1 MSRFGDDRQ
10 FMNDLSE
17 QLEQRASEIGDMQA
31 IREVLEVAQAH
42 IELYRMPDD
51 APTMSDEFVV
61 SCPHGSRVLNPLD
74 GHWHCSTCGEKVL

>member
-17 QLEQRASEIGDMQA
+17 QLEVRAREIGDMQA

-42 IELYRMPDD
+42 IELYRMPESV
-51 APTMSDEFVV
+51 PTKSDEFRVA
-61 SCPHGSRVLNPLD
+61 CPHGSRVLDPRD
-74 GHWHCSTCGEKVL
+74 GLWHCSTCWEPVL